1 MAFKSGFVN
10 IVGNP
15 NVGKSTLMNELVGER
30 LSIVTSKSQTTRH
43 RILGIVNG
51 EDHQIVFSDTPG
63 VLKPAYKMQEAML
76 KFSESA
82 LVDADE
88 ILYITDVQETADKN
102 AEFLSKIKK
111 MEQTP
116 ILLVINKIDLID
128 QEKLVSLVEY
138 WETQLPKAEIIPCSA
153 LNKFNIDY
161 IMKRIVALLPEG
173 EPYYDQDE
181 LTDKPMRF
189 FVSEIIRE
197 KILMLYSKEIPYSCE
212 VVVEQY
218 VESAKNVHI
227 RAVINVARDSQKGII
242 IGKKGEGIKRLG
254 VEARKDIETFVG
266 KGIYLELFVKV
277 EKDWRNNEKNLRE
290 FGYMLKDDKE

>member
-43 RILGIVNG
+43 RILGIVNS
-51 EDHQIVFSDTPG
+51 EDYQIVFSDTPG
-63 VLKPAYKMQEAML
+63 VLKPAYKLQESML

-82 LVDADE
+82 LVDADV
-88 ILYITDVQETADKN
+88 ILYITDTEETAEKN
-102 AEFLSKIKK
+102 RNFLEKVRQKK
-111 MEQTP
+111 DIP
-116 ILLVINKIDLID
+116 VLLVINKIDLID
-128 QEKLVSLVEY
+128 QEKLVTLVEY
-138 WETQLPKAEIIPCSA
+138 WEELLPQAEIIPCSA
-153 LNKFNIDY
+153 LNKFNVDY

-173 EPYYDQDE
+173 EPYYETDA

-197 KILMLYSKEIPYSCE
+197 KILKLYSKEVPYSCE

-218 VESAKNVHI
+218 EESAKMI
-227 RAVINVARDSQKGII
+227 RMRAVINVTRDSQKGII
-242 IGKKGEGIKRLG
+242 IGKKGDGIKRLG
-254 VEARKDIETFVG
+254 IESRKDIEAFVG
-266 KGIYLELFVKV
+266 KKVFLELYVKV
-277 EKDWRNNEKNLRE
+277 AKDWRNDEKSLKE
-290 FGYMLKDDKE
+290 YGYLQKDE

>member
-51 EDHQIVFSDTPG
+51 EDYQIVFSDTPG
-63 VLKPAYKMQEAML
+63 VLKPAYKLQESML

-82 LVDADE
+82 LVDADV
-88 ILYITDVQETADKN
+88 ILYITDTEETAEKN
-102 AEFLSKIKK
+102 RNFLEKVRQKK
-111 MEQTP
+111 DIP
-116 ILLVINKIDLID
+116 VLLVINKIDLID
-128 QEKLVSLVEY
+128 QEKLVTLVEY
-138 WETQLPKAEIIPCSA
+138 WEELLPKAEIIPCSA
-153 LNKFNIDY
+153 LNKFNVDY

-173 EPYYDQDE
+173 EPYYETDA

-197 KILMLYSKEIPYSCE
+197 KILKLYSKEVPYSCE

-218 VESAKNVHI
+218 EESAKMI
-227 RAVINVARDSQKGII
+227 RMRAVINVTRDSQKGII
-242 IGKKGEGIKRLG
+242 IGKKGDGIKRLG
-254 VEARKDIETFVG
+254 IESRKDIEAFVG
-266 KGIYLELFVKV
+266 KKVFLELYVKV
-277 EKDWRNNEKNLRE
+277 AKDWRNDEKSLKE
-290 FGYMLKDDKE
+290 YGYLQKDE